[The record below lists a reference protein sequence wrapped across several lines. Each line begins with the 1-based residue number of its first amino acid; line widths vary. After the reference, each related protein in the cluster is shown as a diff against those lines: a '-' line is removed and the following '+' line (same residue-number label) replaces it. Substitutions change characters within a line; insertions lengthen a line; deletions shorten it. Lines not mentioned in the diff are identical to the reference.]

1 MIKNNHILLSTLLQV
16 FILQIFFFYLNK
28 GYYRAPEVML
38 SSHQYSTAID
48 VWSLGCS
55 FAELLTR

>member
-1 MIKNNHILLSTLLQV
+1 MLSLVNLY
-16 FILQIFFFYLNK
+16 FSMYL

-38 SSHQYSTAID
+38 SSHEYSTAID
-48 VWSLGCS
+48 IWSLGCS